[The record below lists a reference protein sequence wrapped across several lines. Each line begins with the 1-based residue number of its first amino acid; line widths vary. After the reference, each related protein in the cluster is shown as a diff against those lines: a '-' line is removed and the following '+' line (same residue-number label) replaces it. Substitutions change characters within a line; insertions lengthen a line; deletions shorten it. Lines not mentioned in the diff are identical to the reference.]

1 MQVVQENKKYILFKL
16 CFIYIPYNGGEKY
29 ARQSSLFSSPIRT
42 NTYKPINVHKK
53 CMVQLLYIVQVALG
67 RNIHV
72 IWLPTGYNLHD
83 EKENFMVNAN
93 YYYSDRPAAFQN
105 EKRTNGCKKKT

>member
-1 MQVVQENKKYILFKL
+1 MVV
-16 CFIYIPYNGGEKY
+16 
-29 ARQSSLFSSPIRT
+29 
-42 NTYKPINVHKK
+42 
-53 CMVQLLYIVQVALG
+53 LG

-105 EKRTNGCKKKT
+105 KKKKKELTGVKKKLKPMGFEF